1 MSLNRSFRSRT
12 RGWTADVRLKASNC
26 FVNEVPRSIAFLMF
40 ST

>member
-12 RGWTADVRLKASNC
+12 RGWIADVRLKASNC
-26 FVNEVPRSIAFLMF
+26 LVKDLPRSIVFLMF